1 MTKNRYYFILFPILL
16 LLSGCIGTKHL
27 KENESLL
34 YKQRIKAPKGID
46 TDDLDELY
54 AQNAN
59 RKVLGTPVA
68 PLVWIHYQG
77 KKRFDPKR
85 YEQKIAKAEK
95 KYNAKIAKA
104 KSDKKINNIQF
115 RKQSK
120 IAKYN
125 DRLQNGNQLM
135 QWGEPIAV
143 FDSANAG
150 ITVERFKEYL
160 FTHGYFQNNVSYK
173 ATSLARLVTIRYTIE
188 PGSPYIL
195 DTVYFELQ
203 DSTIY
208 GLLLSEQE
216 NNLLKKGEPYLQDN
230 FTKERERIDLLLKDH
245 GYYDFSRQYIEFNID
260 TASRGHQKV
269 AVQVIINNPA
279 KRNRHKKFYIDEIN
293 FITDA
298 GITGN
303 TAGRQ
308 ERFYRDIKYQYFEKM
323 YSLKILSQRVF
334 IAPGTSYS
342 RTKTFDTQR
351 QLSNLNNFKF
361 VNINYDTA
369 GGKFIANIYASALDR
384 YQWSN
389 EVGLSVT
396 QGFPGPFYNLN
407 FLKRN
412 IFKGLENFEMNGR
425 IGYEGVAAA
434 TSTGGVYQSI
444 EAGINGSITFP
455 QFLFP
460 LSEERRY
467 KLGRYNPRTR
477 VQLGYNY
484 TNRPEYIRK
493 STSVNY
499 TYSWENQ
506 RIRRYD
512 LTLASLS
519 VINSDTD
526 PAFQE
531 FLQNQFDS
539 LGSTLIYTFNP
550 SFVSSI
556 IFAMT
561 WNHNN
566 YGSPDQSSAFLRW
579 SVESGG
585 TAQNFI
591 DFRFTEKR
599 GLQTFKY
606 IRANIDARRV
616 NVLNKNT
623 TLAYRLNTGV
633 AYSYDSEDVLPY
645 EKYFFAGGSN
655 SIRAWRPRRLGPG
668 SFKPNISSDIE
679 KNGYFDYQ
687 FEQPGDILLEASV
700 ELRKKLFGFIEGAVF
715 LDAGNVWTFKPRE
728 KRDENGD
735 LVENGNSEFK
745 INEFYR
751 ELGVGT
757 GFGLRF
763 NFSFLILRFDAGI
776 KVYDPARD
784 EGDRFVLNNAKFFNP
799 FGVNKEPVIYN
810 IGIGYPF

>member
-1 MTKNRYYFILFPILL
+1 MPKLQ
-16 LLSGCIGTKHL
+16 
-27 KENESLL
+27 
-34 YKQRIKAPKGID
+34 KQN
-46 TDDLDELY
+46 L
-54 AQNAN
+54 
-59 RKVLGTPVA
+59 
-68 PLVWIHYQG
+68 
-77 KKRFDPKR
+77 
-85 YEQKIAKAEK
+85 
-95 KYNAKIAKA
+95 
-104 KSDKKINNIQF
+104 KKINNIQF

-125 DRLQNGNQLM
+125 DRLQNGNQMM
-135 QWGEPIAV
+135 QWGEPIAI
-143 FDSANAG
+143 FDSVKVS

-160 FTHGYFQNNVSYK
+160 FAHGYFQNNVSYK
-173 ATSLARLVTIRYTIE
+173 TTSIGRLVNVRYTIE
-188 PGSPYIL
+188 PGKPYIL
-195 DTVYFELQ
+195 DTVYFKVQ

-208 GLLLSEQE
+208 NLLLSDEE
-216 NNLLKKGEPYLQDN
+216 NNRLKKGEPYLQDN
-230 FTKERERIDLLLKDH
+230 FTKERERIDLLLKDY

-269 AVQVIINNPA
+269 TVQVIINNPA
-279 KRNRHKKFYIDEIN
+279 KRNSHKKFYIDEIN

-298 GITGN
+298 GITGSN
-303 TAGRQ
+303 LDR
-308 ERFYRDIKYQYFEKM
+308 EEKSYRNIKYQYFKRM

-334 IAPGTSYS
+334 IAPATSYN
-342 RTKTFDTQR
+342 RTNTFNTQR
-351 QLSNLNNFKF
+351 QLANLNNFKF
-361 VNINYDTA
+361 VNINYDTS
-369 GGKFIANIYASALDR
+369 GGKFIANIYTSALDR

-389 EVGLSVT
+389 EIGLSVT

-434 TSTGGVYQSI
+434 TSSGVYQSI

-460 LSEERRY
+460 LNEERRY

-477 VQLGYNY
+477 IQLGYNY

-493 STSVNY
+493 ATSVNY

-566 YGSPDQSSAFLRW
+566 YGSPNQSSAFLRW

-585 TAQNFI
+585 TVQNFI
-591 DFRFTEKR
+591 DFRFTENR
-599 GLQTFKY
+599 GLQSFKY
-606 IRANIDARRV
+606 IRANVDARRV

-623 TLAYRLNTGV
+623 TLAYRLNAGV

-645 EKYFFAGGSN
+645 EKYFFAGGS
-655 SIRAWRPRRLGPG
+655 SSVRAWRPRRLGPG
-668 SFKPNISSDIE
+668 SFKPSVSSDIE
-679 KNGYFDYQ
+679 GNGYFDYQ
-687 FEQPGDILLEASV
+687 FEQPGDIVMEASI
-700 ELRKKLFGFIEGAVF
+700 ELRKNLFGFVEGAVF
-715 LDAGNVWTFKPRE
+715 LDAGNVWTFKQRE
-728 KRDENGD
+728 KKDENGD
-735 LVENGNSEFK
+735 FIDNGNSEFK
-745 INEFYR
+745 VNEFYR
-751 ELGVGT
+751 ELGLGT

-763 NFSFLILRFDAGI
+763 NFSFLILRFDVGM

-784 EGDRFVLNNAKFFNP
+784 EGDRFVLNNAKLFKP

>member
-1 MTKNRYYFILFPILL
+1 MTKNRYYFILFPFLL

-34 YKQRIKAPKGID
+34 YKQRIKATKGIN
-46 TDDLDELY
+46 TDDLDEMY

-59 RKVLGTPVA
+59 RKVLGTPIA
-68 PLVWIHYQG
+68 PLVWIHYLG
-77 KKRFDPKR
+77 KKHFDPRK
-85 YEQKIAKAEK
+85 YEKKITKAEK
-95 KYNAKIAKA
+95 KYDAKIAKA
-104 KSDKKINNIQF
+104 KSDKKVNNIQF
-115 RKQSK
+115 RKQGK

-125 DRLQNGNQLM
+125 DRLQNGNQMM

-143 FDSANAG
+143 FDSAKVS
-150 ITVERFKEYL
+150 ITVGRFQEYL
-160 FTHGYFQNNVSYK
+160 FTHGYFQNKVSYK
-173 ATSLARLVTIRYTIE
+173 TTSLARLVNIRYTIE
-188 PGSPYIL
+188 PGKQYTL
-195 DTVYFELQ
+195 DTVFHNVQ

-208 GLLLSEQE
+208 NLLLSDEE

-245 GYYDFSRQYIEFNID
+245 GYYDFSRQYVEFNID
-260 TASRGHQKV
+260 TTSRGNQK
-269 AVQVIINNPA
+269 ATVQIIINDPA
-279 KRNRHKKFYIDEIN
+279 KRNSHKKFYIDEIN

-298 GITGN
+298 GVTGS
-303 TAGRQ
+303 TLGRE
-308 ERFYRDIKYQYFEKM
+308 ERVYRNIKYQYFKKM

-334 IAPGTSYS
+334 IAPGTFYN

-351 QLSNLNNFKF
+351 QIANLNNFKF
-361 VNINYDTA
+361 VNINYDTS
-369 GGKFIANIYASALDR
+369 GGKFIANIYTSALDR

-389 EVGLSVT
+389 EIGLSIT

-434 TSTGGVYQSI
+434 TSTADVYQSI

-484 TNRPEYIRK
+484 TSRPEYIRA

-531 FLQNQFDS
+531 FLQDQFDS
-539 LGSTLIYTFNP
+539 LGNTLIYSFNP

-566 YGSPDQSSAFLRW
+566 YGSPNQSSAFLRW

-585 TAQNFI
+585 TVQNFI

-606 IRANIDARRV
+606 IRVNVDARRV

-623 TLAYRLNTGV
+623 TLAYRFNAGV

-655 SIRAWRPRRLGPG
+655 SVRAWRPRRLGPG
-668 SFKPNISSDIE
+668 SFKPPVSSDIE

-687 FEQPGDILLEASV
+687 FEQPGDMVLEASV
-700 ELRKKLFGFIEGAVF
+700 ELRKKLFGFVEGAVF

-728 KRDENGD
+728 KKNENGD
-735 LVENGNSEFK
+735 LIDNGNSEFK

-751 ELGVGT
+751 EVGMGT

-763 NFSFLILRFDAGI
+763 NFSFLILRFDVGM

-784 EGDRFVLNNAKFFNP
+784 EGDRFVLDHVKFFNP